1 MVAET
6 HAMHQ
11 PAKTKRTSCVV
22 EEFPKAAARI
32 AKTTPHTRKQAME
45 YAQ

>member
-6 HAMHQ
+6 HAMHH
-11 PAKTKRTSCVV
+11 PPKTRRTLRVV
-22 EEFPKAAARI
+22 EEFPIAARI

-45 YAQ
+45 YVQ

>member
-1 MVAET
+1 MVLET

-11 PAKTKRTSCVV
+11 PPKIRRTSCVV
-22 EEFPKAAARI
+22 EEFPRAARTT
-32 AKTTPHTRKQAME
+32 KMTPHTRKQPME